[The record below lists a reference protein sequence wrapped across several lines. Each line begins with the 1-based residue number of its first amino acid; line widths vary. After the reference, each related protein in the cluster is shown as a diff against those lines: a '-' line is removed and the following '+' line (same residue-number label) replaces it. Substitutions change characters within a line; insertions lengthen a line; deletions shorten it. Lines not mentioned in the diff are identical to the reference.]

1 MASLNMPLSTGIA
14 LFAGVCAVALTGLIL
29 FSRNLYVCAL
39 ALLGVLLQASVLFYF
54 SGAPLLAF
62 LQIMIYAGAVLVLV
76 VVAIMAAPLKAGKL
90 WSDFSLPRPLTLLG
104 VLFPAVV
111 LAILLCGA
119 PAAPAAGASGEA
131 ALGAVLFGPYALATE
146 AVTILMLLA
155 SLAVVGER
163 K

>member
-1 MASLNMPLSTGIA
+1 MPLSTGIA
-14 LFAGVCAVALTGLIL
+14 LFAGLCAVALTGVIV

-39 ALLGVLLQASVLFYF
+39 ALLGVLLQVSVLFYF

-76 VVAIMAAPLKAGKL
+76 VVAIMAAPLKAKAL
-90 WSDFSLPRPLTLLG
+90 WSDFSLPRPLIVLG
-104 VLFPAVV
+104 VLLPAGV
-111 LAILLCGA
+111 LGALLRGA
-119 PAAPAAGASGEA
+119 PAAPVLAASGDG

-155 SLAVVGER
+155 SLAVVEER

>member
-1 MASLNMPLSTGIA
+1 MPLSSAIA
-14 LFAGVCAVALTGLIL
+14 LFAGLCAVALTGVII

-76 VVAIMAAPLKAGKL
+76 VVAIMAAPLKARTL
-90 WSDFSLPRPLTLLG
+90 WSDFSLPRPVTALGLLVPAA
-104 VLFPAVV
+104 VLGA
-111 LAILLCGA
+111 LLRGA
-119 PAAPAAGASGEA
+119 PAAPAAGSGEA

-163 K
+163 R